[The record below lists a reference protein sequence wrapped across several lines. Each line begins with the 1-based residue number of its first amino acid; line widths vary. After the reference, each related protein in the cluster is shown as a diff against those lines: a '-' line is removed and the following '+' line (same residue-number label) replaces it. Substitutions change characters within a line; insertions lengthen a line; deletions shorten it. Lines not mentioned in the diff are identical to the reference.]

1 MTKHRPASIKPYQFL
16 FAFILIALQAG
27 PAGAQETVI
36 IGGSRN
42 GPAVEVDYGV
52 LNNTGAARLGRKKSS
67 LPDLL
72 PPDAANQPL
81 GRATS
86 TQRLSP
92 PVSTAKA
99 PVPIAPPPANAAPSP
114 LTPAPLAPGL
124 TPAAIPAQTPSA
136 ALKASEPPKPIETA
150 KPAPAPAP
158 AQNLAALPTF
168 TPATPAG
175 AGVNAAL
182 LFATGSVDLSTDA
195 TAQLDA
201 LISLLKPQD
210 RVQLKS
216 HAAGA
221 ANDAE
226 ARRVAL
232 KRALTARSHLLANGV
247 DSTRID
253 VRALGPAGDG
263 GSDDRIDVIV
273 LTP

>member
-16 FAFILIALQAG
+16 FAFILIALQTG

-99 PVPIAPPPANAAPSP
+99 PAPIAPPPANVMPGS

-150 KPAPAPAP
+150 KPAPAPA
-158 AQNLAALPTF
+158 QNLAALPGS
-168 TPATPAG
+168 TPAAPAG

-182 LFATGSVDLSTDA
+182 LFAAGSVDLSTDA

-216 HAAGA
+216 HATGA

-232 KRALTARSHLLANGV
+232 KRALAARSHLLANGV